1 MYDMRRTR
9 TGADYFQRDAPS
21 EGGDGGRRR
30 YNDFHDRGR
39 GGYRD
44 RDRDRDRRDWDRD
57 RDRDRNREDRGG
69 GSGGRKARLAFTEE
83 GEEDACVPGLYMSR

>member
-30 YNDFHDRGR
+30 YNDFDDRGR
-39 GGYRD
+39 GGY
-44 RDRDRDRRDWDRD
+44 RD

-69 GSGGRKARLAFTEE
+69 GSGGSGGRQARLAFTEE